1 MGLPTA
7 SEAAEF
13 TRLLLDCEREVL
25 AERGWGTREA
35 LKVYRVLGDEED
47 EAEEEMTCP
56 RYLSNVSEM
65 GR

>member
-13 TRLLLDCEREVL
+13 TRLLLDSEREVL
-25 AERGWGTREA
+25 AERVGNMRA

-56 RYLSNVSEM
+56 
-65 GR
+65 